1 MYKESKMKS
10 LIKLGSA
17 ISGVVLCLT
26 TIEVAK
32 ADIVPGTVSTDAF
45 DFTQGTVI
53 TNDDTIIDPI
63 NAFRRSGGFEDGHTL
78 MRNGGLGSISFIEF
92 ATASPVTIGGVRLF
106 AHNDGDFSYDG
117 DSPDEGEYLG
127 FRRAMSNFSLFADTN
142 SDSVFET
149 VVANRNINPNYALQ
163 TGNNAAL
170 PEDLDL
176 TIPSLVGNITAQ
188 SWRLEV
194 TQGSDIQPF
203 EGARLVELD
212 ALAFIPTSVPE
223 PTSVSGIA
231 LVSALG
237 AWIKRKQKA
246 SKYA

>member
-10 LIKLGSA
+10 LIKLGAA
-17 ISGVVLCLT
+17 ISGVVLSLA
-26 TIEVAK
+26 TIKVAK

-45 DFTQGTVI
+45 DSTQGTVI
-53 TNDDTIIDPI
+53 MNDDTIIDPI
-63 NAFRRSGGFEDGHTL
+63 NAFRTSGGFEDGHTL

-92 ATASPVTIGGVRLF
+92 ATASPITIGGVRLF
-106 AHNDGDFSYDG
+106 AHNDG
-117 DSPDEGEYLG
+117 EYFG
-127 FRRAMSNFSLFADTN
+127 FRRAMSNFSLLADTN

-170 PEDLDL
+170 SEDLDL

-194 TQGSDIQPF
+194 TQGTDIQPF

-212 ALAFIPTSVPE
+212 ALPPIPTSVPE
-223 PTSVSGIA
+223 PSSVSSIA
-231 LVSALG
+231 LVGALG